1 MNRGYVINDDIAIV
15 SNEIREQDIREATL
29 NLKEVLVKENEKE
42 KEMLEKKQWWKKAS

>member
-15 SNEIREQDIREATL
+15 SNEIREQDIRKATL

-42 KEMLEKKQWWKKAS
+42 MLEKKQWWKKAS

>member
-15 SNEIREQDIREATL
+15 SNEIGEQDIREATL

-42 KEMLEKKQWWKKAS
+42 MLEKKQWWKKAS

>member
-42 KEMLEKKQWWKKAS
+42 MLEKKQWWKKAS